1 MDSEYHQA
9 MIERERELAEA
20 LERIESGNFTADDID
35 LIRYECG
42 QPRKNYGSYSEIHK
56 NQ

>member
-20 LERIESGNFTADDID
+20 LERIESGNFTADSNSVD
-35 LIRYECG
+35 G
-42 QPRKNYGSYSEIHK
+42 QF
-56 NQ
+56 